1 MSRRELRKDRR
12 NNTQKEF
19 FQQSN
24 QNQYQLQRDLY
35 LQETYQ
41 DIPQTSKKTLSA
53 LNKKQ
58 KEYINL
64 INTNQII
71 IATGS
76 AGTGKTFIPV
86 MMAINAFKERQ
97 IKKIVLTRPAV
108 EACGENL
115 GFLKG
120 DLFEKY
126 QVYLEPFL
134 DIFEEQLGLSFT
146 EYCIKTKKIDPK
158 PLAFLRGKTF
168 TEDTWVLADEMQNC
182 NPAQMLM
189 LLTRL
194 NSSTKLIITGD
205 LNQRDRPNAISGLY
219 DAINKLEGVPG
230 VAFINFSKEDIVRSD
245 IVQAIIE
252 RYEE

>member
-1 MSRRELRKDRR
+1 MSRKERR
-12 NNTQKEF
+12 SAKQKEY

-24 QNQYQLQRDLY
+24 QIPYQNQRDLY
-35 LQETYQ
+35 FQEPMP
-41 DIPQTSKKTLSA
+41 DIKYNQKALIP

-76 AGTGKTFIPV
+76 AGTGKTFLPV
-86 MMAINAFKERQ
+86 MLAIKEFKERN
-97 IKKIVLTRPAV
+97 IKKIILTRPAV

-120 DLFEKY
+120 DLYEKY

-168 TEDTWVLADEMQNC
+168 SQETWVLADEMQNC

-194 NSSTKLIITGD
+194 NSTTKLIITGD
-205 LNQRDRPNAISGLY
+205 LNQRDKPNSVSGLY
-219 DAINKLEGVPG
+219 DAISRLDGIPG
-230 VAFINFSKEDIVRSD
+230 VAHINFTKEDIVRSD
-245 IVQAIIE
+245 IVQRIIE
-252 RYEE
+252 CYEK